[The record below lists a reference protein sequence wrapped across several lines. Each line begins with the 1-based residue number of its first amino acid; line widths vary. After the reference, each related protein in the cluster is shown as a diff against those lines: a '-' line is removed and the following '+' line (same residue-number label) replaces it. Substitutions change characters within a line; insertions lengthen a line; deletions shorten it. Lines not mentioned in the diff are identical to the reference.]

1 MIAVPAPAL
10 ARLQL
15 QPVADVFATEQSQ
28 IVRGIVVFFV
38 SLVVVYAIA
47 RFVLLRVVLRA
58 MQSRNVESSIV
69 SLGRLVGQVVSAFI
83 AFGIAF
89 ALAGFGS
96 VLTALAALSGALTI
110 AVGLA
115 ANDIIAN
122 LLAGLYIINERLFR
136 VGDWIEWEDK
146 RGRVER
152 IDLRVTRVR
161 TFDNELV
168 AVPNSTLA
176 NTAITNPVAFGRIRV
191 PVQFNVGYGDI
202 DRATE
207 LIIEEAERFP
217 EVLSDPTPSV
227 RITELS
233 ETYVGL
239 KARLWMGEPSRADFN
254 RLRTTYITNV
264 IRRLVSEGIEPDP
277 SHVLLSGGVDIR
289 DGVGSQSGTRS

>member
-1 MIAVPAPAL
+1 MISVPIPAL

-38 SLVVVYAIA
+38 SLVVVYAVA
-47 RFVLLRVVLRA
+47 RFVLLRVVLRV

-96 VLTALAALSGALTI
+96 ILTALAALSGAITI

-136 VGDWIEWEDK
+136 VGDWIEWSDPPAW
-146 RGRVER
+146 RC
-152 IDLRVTRVR
+152 
-161 TFDNELV
+161 
-168 AVPNSTLA
+168 
-176 NTAITNPVAFGRIRV
+176 RV
-191 PVQFNVGYGDI
+191 PTTRTPSPVRCRPLPVGRAPLAPSANRR
-202 DRATE
+202 RATCSG
-207 LIIEEAERFP
+207 R
-217 EVLSDPTPSV
+217 S
-227 RITELS
+227 
-233 ETYVGL
+233 
-239 KARLWMGEPSRADFN
+239 ARGA
-254 RLRTTYITNV
+254 
-264 IRRLVSEGIEPDP
+264 
-277 SHVLLSGGVDIR
+277 GG
-289 DGVGSQSGTRS
+289 